1 MGQPEFVG
9 HVQNQTTRNQI
20 GKIQI
25 IQGGKVVKGITRKTK
40 TKTKQNPQMKQNKQ
54 TRKTPPLQVRK
65 KMA

>member
-25 IQGGKVVKGITRKTK
+25 IQAWKGGKRDYQK
-40 TKTKQNPQMKQNKQ
+40 N
-54 TRKTPPLQVRK
+54 
-65 KMA
+65 